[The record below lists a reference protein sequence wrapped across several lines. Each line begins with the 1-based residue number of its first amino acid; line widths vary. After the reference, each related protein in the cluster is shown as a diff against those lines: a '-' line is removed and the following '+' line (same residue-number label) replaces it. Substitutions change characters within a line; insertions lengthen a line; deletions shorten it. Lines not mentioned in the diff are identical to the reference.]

1 MTNSNITTQQILSII
16 SPVSVEL
23 RGSKCG
29 QETRVSKTIE
39 ALEKANIYAFYEGEC
54 PSSGMSFLPKKMKNG
69 IRVNVRCGYGRHN
82 YAPCVFIPLN

>member
-1 MTNSNITTQQILSII
+1 MTNSNITNEQVLSAIA
-16 SPVSVEL
+16 SVSIEL

-39 ALEKANIYAFYEGEC
+39 ALGNVGIYAFYEGEC